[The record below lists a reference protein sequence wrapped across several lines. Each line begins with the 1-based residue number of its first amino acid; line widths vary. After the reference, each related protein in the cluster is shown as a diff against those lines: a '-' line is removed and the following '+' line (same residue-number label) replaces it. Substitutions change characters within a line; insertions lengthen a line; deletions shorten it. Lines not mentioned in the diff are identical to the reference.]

1 MQNQKYI
8 SLSSKVLMDKVRE
21 SDEHALKILFDR
33 SWERMYKLAYSI
45 LRDKDTSKDLVQD
58 VWISIWER
66 KDTIINEN
74 IEAYLMRSIRY
85 RVYKHLRDSKLNR
98 IQIDFL
104 EYIETPKADSVLEKL
119 YLEDTK
125 DKLEKTLNNLPSKC
139 KHVFTLSRYE
149 GLKNAEISQKLGIS
163 QRTVETHISNAIKI
177 IRKEVVIGAVFLMSM
192 FA

>member
-1 MQNQKYI
+1 
-8 SLSSKVLMDKVRE
+8 MDKVRE
-21 SDEHALKILFDR
+21 SDEYALKILFNR

-45 LRDKDTSKDLVQD
+45 SGDKDTSKDLVQD

-66 KDTIINEN
+66 RDTIINEN
-74 IEAYLMRSIRY
+74 IEAYLMRSIRF
-85 RVYKHLRDSKLNR
+85 RVYKHLRDSKLNKT
-98 IQIDFL
+98 QIDFL
-104 EYIETPKADSVLEKL
+104 ESIETSKTESVLEKL

-125 DKLEKTLNNLPSKC
+125 DKLEKILNRLPSKC

-177 IRKEVVIGAVFLMSM
+177 LKKEVVIGLIFLMSM
-192 FA
+192 LA